1 MKGVLST
8 SQFDFTVS
16 FDFFSISLESLRP
29 KYYGMNHL
37 QSGFDEGNTDTL
49 ITRDGDQVKMADN
62 GSGFEVEVAP
72 AAEQHDWLSEAGLT
86 EETPLFSGSDKR
98 TESNRGAVPE
108 DKLRRVWLVFYMLG
122 MTTLLPWNF
131 FIAVNDYW
139 NFKFRDTEHN
149 ATHTELQ
156 KEFTSYL
163 GRVRKEN
170 LNYTI
175 IVSAI
180 SSNIPNAVF
189 VILNVLFGQ
198 RFRLNVRLIGSL
210 SLMATLFIAVL
221 IMTRMDS
228 DTWQSTFLFTT
239 LLIVVLLNICTA
251 IFQGSL
257 IGVAGKFPSNYMGGM
272 MAGQALGGIFPALVN
287 IAVIALDVNAPEIG
301 FFCFLIA
308 FLFVLLSLVMFMVI
322 QTTTFFRHFAGTGDI
337 AYRAG
342 RT

>member
-1 MKGVLST
+1 
-8 SQFDFTVS
+8 
-16 FDFFSISLESLRP
+16 
-29 KYYGMNHL
+29 MNHL
-37 QSGFDEGNTDTL
+37 QSGFDEGNTDIL

-72 AAEQHDWLSEAGLT
+72 AAEHHDWLSETGLT

-98 TESNRGAVPE
+98 SESNRGAVPK

-163 GRVRKEN
+163 GRVRKAN
-170 LNYTI
+170 LNCTFI
-175 IVSAI
+175 FSAI

-189 VILNVLFGQ
+189 VILNVIYGQ

-228 DTWQSTFLFTT
+228 DTWQSTFLLAT

-251 IFQGSL
+251 IFQGGL

-342 RT
+342 RTYVSLGNIAFIALIFAYRFYNSKPCVTG